1 MSRDNAGRLFLPL
14 DLFLSLRTHT
24 LARKLGFTTQIETI
38 GGGKERASTFLFQ
51 IVARVSFV
59 GKTTAG
65 SSCNK
70 SSAQSPFL
78 LRDPLCDYRRVLRK
92 ILIYLEQKEHL
103 GEREGK
109 GMERGPNTGLEL
121 STLFFGACLL
131 AWFLARGGT
140 RTKRDKKAQPTL
152 K

>member
-1 MSRDNAGRLFLPL
+1 MRLSSRAAKDL
-14 DLFLSLRTHT
+14 DLSGAKGTF
-24 LARKLGFTTQIETI
+24 
-38 GGGKERASTFLFQ
+38 GGER
-51 IVARVSFV
+51 
-59 GKTTAG
+59 
-65 SSCNK
+65 
-70 SSAQSPFL
+70 
-78 LRDPLCDYRRVLRK
+78 
-92 ILIYLEQKEHL
+92 
-103 GEREGK
+103 EREGK